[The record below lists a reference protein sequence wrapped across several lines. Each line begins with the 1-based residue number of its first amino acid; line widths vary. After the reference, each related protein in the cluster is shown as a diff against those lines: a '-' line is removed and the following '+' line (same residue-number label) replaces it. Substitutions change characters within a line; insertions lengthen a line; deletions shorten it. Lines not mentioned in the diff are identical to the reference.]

1 MDEAFFEVD
10 CTSARL
16 LLQVFC
22 RPPPRA
28 PFLPPR
34 APRRPSS
41 TAPHLLQPVRSGSDM
56 AYHCQK
62 PRAAPARKCVVSHR
76 RPPAAAGDGDVRK
89 HKIRLFEPPRIG
101 ATRTRPLA
109 TPRHERCGSGA
120 FMVRDDSW
128 RPNGRHEAPHHDDRA
143 RLRRMRSKAPV
154 FLMVARQSNGL
165 ASRTLMV
172 RSKLLPG
179 RVTPCVSTM
188 KARLSHQATAAVPS
202 IGVAAIIGSP
212 SFPWVASGPRW
223 RWWPHKIPNRL
234 FRSASSTSSLSS
246 RSASRP
252 LPRTLPR

>member
-120 FMVRDDSW
+120 FMVRDASR
-128 RPNGRHEAPHHDDRA
+128 RPPGDTRLLTMTIGRACGGCDR
-143 RLRRMRSKAPV
+143 K
-154 FLMVARQSNGL
+154 RQSF
-165 ASRTLMV
+165 SW
-172 RSKLLPG
+172 LPA
-179 RVTPCVSTM
+179 RVTVW
-188 KARLSHQATAAVPS
+188 RLEPS
-202 IGVAAIIGSP
+202 
-212 SFPWVASGPRW
+212 W
-223 RWWPHKIPNRL
+223 
-234 FRSASSTSSLSS
+234 
-246 RSASRP
+246 
-252 LPRTLPR
+252 